1 MEGDARER
9 ALRDWAGAV
18 RCECGP
24 VVWDRSVRGDA
35 ERAVLAGVVG
45 SAADK
50 QGPQGRG
57 WGRARAMLAR
67 WAAVWSAGP
76 GERDGPR
83 EREWSGWVKGLDSF
97 SNSYCISKSNPNSIS
112 RQMNSNLNLN
122 SHKHST
128 NKTMLQ
134 HECNNQKSNLW

>member
-1 MEGDARER
+1 M
-9 ALRDWAGAV
+9 
-18 RCECGP
+18 
-24 VVWDRSVRGDA
+24 
-35 ERAVLAGVVG
+35 LAGVAG

-83 EREWSGWVKGLDSF
+83 KESGRAGFGLG
-97 SNSYCISKSNPNSIS
+97 
-112 RQMNSNLNLN
+112 
-122 SHKHST
+122 
-128 NKTMLQ
+128 
-134 HECNNQKSNLW
+134 

>member
-1 MEGDARER
+1 M
-9 ALRDWAGAV
+9 
-18 RCECGP
+18 
-24 VVWDRSVRGDA
+24 
-35 ERAVLAGVVG
+35 LAGVAG

-83 EREWSGWVKGLDSF
+83 ERECSGWVWSLDKWAAGESWTGLRWVWVRVSF
-97 SNSYCISKSNPNSIS
+97 LFSFLFSIS
-112 RQMNSNLNLN
+112 TSN
-122 SHKHST
+122 KV
-128 NKTMLQ
+128 
-134 HECNNQKSNLW
+134 